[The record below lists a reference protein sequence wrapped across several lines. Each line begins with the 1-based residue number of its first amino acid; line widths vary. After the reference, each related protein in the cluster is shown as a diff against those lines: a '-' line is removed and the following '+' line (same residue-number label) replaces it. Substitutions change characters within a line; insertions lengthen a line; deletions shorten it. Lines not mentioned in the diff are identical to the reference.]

1 MRLSLDRDDTLT
13 KLHCFAEHNGKK
25 IQFNIGAYDR
35 KLFEEYDVF
44 EHINQYWSLCSAQK
58 QDQIF
63 ECYKGF
69 EAIFEA
75 GLERDPLA
83 DALIEQIQ
91 KIQLLHPLSDME
103 YFLSMKAHNYFIPD
117 VFEKEYKESTD
128 RPGSREQTYII
139 DDYVKLV
146 SLIMCLR
153 PLIPIWGEYISRTRQ
168 DSGTLF
174 KEYYAYKLLYGSQLA
189 ECDGIQKL
197 IVYIQRALVNEKQT
211 TAAIIRGIS
220 TEDYPIWILSLV
232 LVRKLCVADIRG
244 MDSRNTIITLL
255 YRFIA
260 MKIKGTEN
268 SFNSTIK
275 EKQFNES
282 ASDDSNLSRLE
293 SYKLRHEL
301 TPGDIVILEY
311 SLRDPMDVAK
321 RLAPTISEQLVYDS
335 LHGCQKLYEINIT
348 DMHLTLLQW
357 VFKPVMSPRGIMY
370 LSKSTIIQCL
380 GVCQAVLIHRGHYVL
395 AGLSAATYSQSDGS
409 MTITGVDSRARIPKE
424 MLEKINQIYPFDRRA
439 GSRNKVRTQN
449 QVMVAMDQFADS
461 IAKHS
466 WLLTAPEAYW
476 PMMNAGYNSRRFAI
490 PHEMKVLIAAF
501 IIEIGTRSWKL

>member
-1 MRLSLDRDDTLT
+1 MRLCLDTDDTYT
-13 KLHCFAEHNGKK
+13 KLHCFVEHNGEKLT
-25 IQFNIGAYDR
+25 FNIGCYDR

-44 EHINQYWSLCSAQK
+44 EHINQYWSLCTPQK

-63 ECYKGF
+63 QCYKGF
-69 EAIFEA
+69 EEA
-75 GLERDPLA
+75 FDAGHDRDPLA
-83 DALIEQIQ
+83 DALIEQVK
-91 KIQLLHPLSDME
+91 KIQLLHPLDEME
-103 YFLSMKAHNYFIPD
+103 YFLQVRARNFFIPD

-139 DDYVKLV
+139 DDYSKLV

-189 ECDGIQKL
+189 ECKGIEKL
-197 IVYIQRALVNEKQT
+197 IVYIQRTLVNEKQT
-211 TAAIIRGIS
+211 TAAIIKGIS
-220 TEDYPIWILSLV
+220 TEDFPIWILSLV

-244 MDSRNTIITLL
+244 MDPKNTIITLL

-268 SFNSTIK
+268 SFNTTIK

-282 ASDDSNLSRLE
+282 TSDDSNLSRLE

-311 SLRDPMDVAK
+311 SLRDPYDVAK

-335 LHGCQKLYEINIT
+335 LHGCQKLFEIDIT

-357 VFKPVMSPRGIMY
+357 VFKPVISPRGIMY

-380 GVCQAVLIHRGHYVL
+380 GVCQAVLIHRGHYAL
-395 AGLSAATYSQSDGS
+395 AGLSAATYNKGDGS
-409 MTITGVDSRARIPKE
+409 ITITGVDSRARIPKE
-424 MLEKINQIYPFDRRA
+424 MIEKINQIYPFDRRA
-439 GSRNKVRTQN
+439 GSKNKVRTQN
-449 QVMVAMDQFADS
+449 QVMVAIDKFSDS
-461 IAKHS
+461 VAKHS
-466 WLLTAPEAYW
+466 WTLTAPETYW
-476 PMMNAGYNSRRFAI
+476 PLMNAGHNSRRFAI
-490 PHEMKVLIAAF
+490 PHEMKVLIAML